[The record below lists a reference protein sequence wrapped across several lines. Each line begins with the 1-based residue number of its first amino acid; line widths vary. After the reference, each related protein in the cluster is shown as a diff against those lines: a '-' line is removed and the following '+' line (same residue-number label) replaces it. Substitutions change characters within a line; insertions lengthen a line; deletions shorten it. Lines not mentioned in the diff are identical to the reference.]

1 MLNTI
6 EKTVYD
12 AKEQSLMSSELLQ
25 NDNTEISLSNIFHT
39 LWLRKR
45 LLVSVTFL
53 VSILAVLYVSQLVPR
68 YTATTQLLIGIN
80 AAKVVDIDEVMTGN
94 LNGDVAVIGEMEVL
108 KSRELARKIIDNLH
122 LEQYEEF
129 NPRLRKPGFL
139 AKFSLR
145 SLLPETWKEATGLVK
160 IDSRT
165 AKEKEEA
172 RLTGLTDTFLS
183 KLTVSQIKHSQVI
196 NVAFESENP
205 KLAAKIANEV
215 ADKYI
220 VGQLQAKFDATK
232 KATDWLN
239 DQLGE
244 LKQKVESSERAVE
257 QYRTTHAL
265 LRVGKD
271 MGLSQQQLS
280 EVNSQLIIARAQR
293 AEAEVKYQQIE
304 GIARSG
310 RDLDSVGEVLN
321 SALISNLRQQESD
334 MQHKY
339 SEMLVEYGSRHPRMI
354 QMQAELEDI
363 QAKVSSEVKKIVAGL
378 RHNMEVARAREGSL
392 LGSLRQMESKTS
404 GSNQA
409 EVQLHALEREATA
422 NRALFET
429 FLGRFKETASTQGIA
444 QADAR
449 VISFAEI
456 PLGASFPNK
465 NRMLKISLIGAILFA
480 VALVFALEM
489 LNPGVRSPEQVQE
502 LFNMS
507 TLGIV
512 PKVMDAKVL
521 PHEYLLAKPQSSLA
535 EAVNTL
541 RISLSLLNPDA
552 QIKSLLVSS
561 SIPGEG
567 KSTLATLIA
576 KHSASAGQRVVLVDT
591 DLRHPNIGKMFKL
604 KEGALGLTDLLMHH
618 DLSLNAVLVDDE
630 KTGMKILTRGKSA
643 FVNPVDLFASQR
655 MKSIV
660 DDLREQFDL
669 VVLDSPPIMAVPDAR
684 ILTGLVDKTI
694 FVLNWDSTP
703 KKVVHSALHSLT
715 KDGHANVAGIV
726 LQQVNLQQYGRYGYG
741 GSGYYYHYGRYRQ
754 YYTS

>member
-1 MLNTI
+1 M
-6 EKTVYD
+6 YD
-12 AKEQSLMSSELLQ
+12 SKEQSLMPGEFSQ
-25 NDNTEISLSNIFHT
+25 NDNTETSLINFFHT

-45 LLVSVTFL
+45 LLVSVTFSL
-53 VSILAVLYVSQLVPR
+53 TILAVLIIYQLVPR

-80 AAKVVDIDEVMTGN
+80 AAKVVDIEEVMSGN
-94 LNGDVAVIGEMEVL
+94 LKGDPAVIGEMEVL
-108 KSRELARKIIDNLH
+108 KSRELAHKIIDVLH
-122 LEQYEEF
+122 LEQYKEF
-129 NPRLRKPGFL
+129 NPELRKPGFL
-139 AKFSLR
+139 AQFSLKN
-145 SLLPETWKEATGLVK
+145 LLPEAWKEAIGLVK

-165 AKEKEEA
+165 AEEKEEA
-172 RLTGLTDTFLS
+172 RLTGLTNVFLQ
-183 KLTVSQIKHSQVI
+183 KLKVSQVKRSQVI
-196 NVAFESENP
+196 NVAFEAEDP
-205 KLAAKIANEV
+205 KLAAKIANEI

-257 QYRTTHAL
+257 QYRKTHEL
-265 LRVGKD
+265 LEVSKEV
-271 MGLSQQQLS
+271 GLSQQQMS

-293 AEAEVKYQQIE
+293 AEAEAKYQQVE
-304 GIARSG
+304 AIARSG
-310 RDLDSVGEVLN
+310 RDIDSVAEVLN
-321 SALISNLRQQESD
+321 SSLISSLRQQESEV
-334 MQHKY
+334 QRKY
-339 SEMLVEYGSRHPRMI
+339 SEMLVEFGQRHPRMI

-363 QAKVSSEVKKIVAGL
+363 QAKVRSEVKKIAAGL
-378 RHNMEVARAREGSL
+378 HNSMDVARAREGSL
-392 LGSLRQMESKTS
+392 TASLKHMESKTS

-409 EVQLHALEREATA
+409 EVELHALEREATA
-422 NRALFET
+422 NKALFET

-456 PLGASFPNK
+456 PLGASYPKK
-465 NRMLKISLIGAILFA
+465 NLLLMSSMIGALFIAISL
-480 VALVFALEM
+480 VLVFEM
-489 LNPGVRSPEQVQE
+489 LNPGVRSPEQIQE

-512 PKVMDAKVL
+512 PKVMDANVV

-552 QIKSLLVSS
+552 LVKSLLVTSS
-561 SIPGEG
+561 VPGEG
-567 KSTLATLIA
+567 KSTLSALIA
-576 KHSASAGQRVVLVDT
+576 RHSASAGQRVVLVDT
-591 DLRHPNIGKMFKL
+591 DLRHPTIGKMFKL
-604 KEGALGLTDLLMHH
+604 KESALGLTDLLMHH
-618 DLSLNAVLVDDE
+618 DLSINDVLVDDAE
-630 KTGMKILTRGKSA
+630 TGMKILTRGKSA
-643 FVNPVDLFASQR
+643 FVNPVDLFASLR
-655 MKSIV
+655 MKSII

-669 VVLDSPPIMAVPDAR
+669 VILDSAPIMAVPDTR
-684 ILTGLVDKTI
+684 ILTRLVDKTI

-703 KKVVHSALHSLT
+703 KKVVHSALHLLS

-726 LQQVNLQQYGRYGYG
+726 LQKVNLQQYGRYGYG
-741 GSGYYYHYGRYRQ
+741 DSGYYYHYGHYNQ